1 MLPAM
6 SAAGC
11 VFCRREALD
20 AVLAE
25 TEHFYVL
32 ADHAP
37 LVEGH
42 TLIVPRDHYAC
53 YGALPAALEPELL
66 VLKRRV
72 ADFLTAAYR
81 APAFFEHG
89 VFHQS
94 VFHAHLHAMPFG
106 SLDLPPDLFTADGA
120 HPVSS
125 PTDIR
130 RWHADHGHYFYLEM
144 PQSDR
149 HPIAAVFPPDETR
162 YWQVLAALRHATSR
176 HTEWHPQP
184 IRRELGHPLMRALQE
199 KWQAFASIPD

>member
-1 MLPAM
+1 MRTTD
-6 SAAGC
+6 C

-42 TLIVPRDHYAC
+42 TLIIPRDHHAC
-53 YGALPAALEPELL
+53 FGAIPDAYEAEL
-66 VLKRRV
+66 VAIRRRV
-72 ADFLTAAYR
+72 ADFLTATYR

-106 SLDLPPDLFTADGA
+106 SLDLPSDLFTADGA
-120 HPVSS
+120 RPAASLA
-125 PTDIR
+125 DIR
-130 RWHADHGHYFYLEM
+130 DWYASHGHYFYLEM
-144 PQSDR
+144 PASGGATT
-149 HPIAAVFPPDETR
+149 AAVFPPNETR

-184 IRRELGHPLMRALQE
+184 IRRELGRPLMRSLQQ
-199 KWQAFASIPD
+199 KWQTFDSAHQ